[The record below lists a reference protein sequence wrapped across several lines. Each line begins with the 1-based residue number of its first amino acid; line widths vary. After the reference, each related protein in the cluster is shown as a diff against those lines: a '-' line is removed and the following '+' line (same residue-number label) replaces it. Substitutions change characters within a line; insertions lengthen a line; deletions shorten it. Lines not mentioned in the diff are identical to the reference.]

1 MSPASTQTNV
11 AAPDGERP
19 TNHSK
24 VRILIVDDEPSMR
37 EMLRIVLRRD
47 GYDVQLADS
56 GREAITQLRQNNF
69 DLLLSDIKMPDV
81 SGVDVLRV
89 AKEINRD
96 VVAFMMTAY
105 ASTSTAVEAMRLG
118 AVDYFTKP
126 FSMDEL
132 RLKIRQHLESHRLKQ
147 ENVLLKKAL
156 KTRYE
161 FSNIIG
167 RSEPMLEVFRMVETI
182 AKMTSTVLITGESGT
197 GKDLVARA
205 IHYNSLRRERPFVA
219 LNCGG
224 VPETL
229 LESELFGHMRGAFTG
244 ADANKKGL
252 IEVAE
257 GGTVFL
263 DEIGEMT
270 TTMQIKLLRVLQDR
284 RFRRLGGTEEVQAD
298 IRVIAA
304 TNQDL
309 EKAVAS
315 GRFREDLFYR
325 INVIRMHLAP
335 LRERKDDI
343 PLLAE
348 HFLSKYAEQMKK
360 PVRSVAQASLPLL
373 QMYGWPGNVRELE
386 NVIERAVALEQTPA
400 ILPDSLPPQVR
411 TPAATMKADA
421 DPGSRPSTASERP
434 ELLEGRIPESG
445 ARLPDP
451 GLMLPDLGE
460 GFDLEARGED
470 FYRHYIALALERA
483 GGVQV
488 KAAEMLGMSF
498 RSFRYY
504 AKKFNIR

>member
-1 MSPASTQTNV
+1 MSAPVTHPKA
-11 AAPDGERP
+11 AAPDSPNASVASG
-19 TNHSK
+19 K
-24 VRILIVDDEPSMR
+24 VRILVVDDEPSMR

-47 GYDVQLADS
+47 GYDVVIADN
-56 GREAITQLRQNNF
+56 GRDAIEQLRKSNI

-81 SGVDVLRV
+81 TGVEVLRA
-89 AKEINRD
+89 AKDINRD
-96 VVAFMMTAY
+96 IVAFMMTAY

-132 RLKIRQHLESHRLKQ
+132 RLKIRQHLETHRLKQ
-147 ENVLLKKAL
+147 ENVLLKKEL
-156 KTRYE
+156 NTRYE

-167 RSEPMLEVFRMVETI
+167 RSEPMLDVFRMVETI
-182 AKMTSTVLITGESGT
+182 ARTSSTVLITGESGT

-252 IEVAE
+252 MEVAE

-270 TTMQIKLLRVLQDR
+270 TTMQVKLLRVLQDR

-309 EKAVAS
+309 EKLVAT

-325 INVIRMHLAP
+325 INVIPMHLPP
-335 LRERKDDI
+335 LRERREDI

-348 HFLSKYAEQMKK
+348 HFLSKYAQLMKK
-360 PVRSVAQASLPLL
+360 PVRSVAHDSLALL
-373 QMYGWPGNVRELE
+373 QAYGWPGNVRELE

-400 ILPDSLPPQVR
+400 ILPDSLPPHIRNPRADAVSLAGADSG
-411 TPAATMKADA
+411 AATNGTSA
-421 DPGSRPSTASERP
+421 PP
-434 ELLEGRIPESG
+434 
-445 ARLPDP
+445 
-451 GLMLPDLGE
+451 LPDLGE
-460 GFDLEARGED
+460 GFNLEERGED